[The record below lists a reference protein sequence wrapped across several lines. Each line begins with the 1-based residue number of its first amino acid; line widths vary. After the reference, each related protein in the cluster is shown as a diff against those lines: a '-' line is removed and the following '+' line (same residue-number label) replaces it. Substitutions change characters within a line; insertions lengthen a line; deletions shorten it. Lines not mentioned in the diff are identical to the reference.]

1 MVNYFYGIKTKYIIK
16 ILNRTCFINIKET
29 SFLLFTNSYS
39 YYFIKREPPNIRR
52 LIFCNYFSYNGINNI
67 SSDNLT
73 LIIKADKHRL
83 YRWFAVLLAVRG

>member
-39 YYFIKREPPNIRR
+39 YYFIKREPPNYFIKREPPNIRR

-73 LIIKADKHRL
+73 LSEL
-83 YRWFAVLLAVRG
+83 MY

>member
-73 LIIKADKHRL
+73 LSNLKNLTIYI
-83 YRWFAVLLAVRG
+83 